1 MDISGV
7 KHKRYMVY
15 INKKNTESINCY
27 NERLWFIVNNIT
39 KKTYDELVWLSN
51 YYYNIYFKGMVY
63 ETEILTTLNSL
74 DCNQNK

>member
-15 INKKNTESINCY
+15 MNKKKSESINCY
-27 NERLWFIVNNIT
+27 NKRLWFIVNNIT

-51 YYYNIYFKGMVY
+51 YYYNIYFKGMTY
-63 ETEILTTLNSL
+63 QTEIHATLDAL
-74 DCNQNK
+74 V

>member
-15 INKKNTESINCY
+15 MNKKKSESINCY
-27 NERLWFIVNNIT
+27 NKRLWFIVNNIT

-51 YYYNIYFKGMVY
+51 YYYNIYFKGMTY
-63 ETEILTTLNSL
+63 QTEIHTTLDAL
-74 DCNQNK
+74 V

>member
-15 INKKNTESINCY
+15 INKKQTETINCY
-27 NERLWFIVNNIT
+27 NARLWFIVNNIT

-51 YYYNIYFKGMVY
+51 YYYNIYFKGMTY
-63 ETEILTTLNSL
+63 HRDIHTTLESL
-74 DCNQNK
+74 V

>member
-15 INKKNTESINCY
+15 INRKKSESINCY
-27 NERLWFIVNNIT
+27 NKRLWFIVNNIT

-51 YYYNIYFKGMVY
+51 YYYNIYFKGMTY
-63 ETEILTTLNSL
+63 QTEVHDTLDAL
-74 DCNQNK
+74 V